1 MEVHKKG
8 GPFMHKLSQK
18 MIRITFFSV
27 ISVFLVI
34 ALLVYTVLSS
44 YNMAQ
49 EDGMTKLISLNN
61 GEVPQMQEYK
71 NSKYLKNSL
80 FQIDL
85 DEESS
90 YRTRYFIVYLDSNKK
105 TVDTNIKHIASVTVG
120 EASNLAKQ
128 VLSKISSKRNTTGYV
143 KDYRYRIVRNET
155 NQSLYIIFMDCSQ
168 TLLFQHTIMLVL
180 MFTALC
186 FTLLITLV
194 FALFS
199 KKAMEPFEENTK
211 RQKQFITDASHEL
224 KTPLSIISANAQ
236 VLEYKTGQN
245 DWTKNIVTQTQR
257 MGSLINELLVLS
269 KLDEMGSDILLE
281 QIDVSELLHEGVEPF
296 QEVAEEKNVTITEQ
310 IDSNITLYA
319 NRDALSKLIS
329 ILTENATK
337 YVTEGGEIVTSLS
350 ATKRYATISIHNT
363 ATIAEGLDYERLFDR
378 FYRPDGSRTSSTGGH
393 GIGLSIAK
401 KIANQMGG
409 TIEAKPEKDGI
420 TFIATISATMKPPKK
435 VKK

>member
-1 MEVHKKG
+1 
-8 GPFMHKLSQK
+8 MHKLSQK
-18 MIRITFFSV
+18 MIRITFLSV
-27 ISVFLVI
+27 VSVFLVI
-34 ALLVYTVLSS
+34 SLILYTALSS

-49 EDGMTKLISLNN
+49 ADGMTKLISMNN
-61 GEVPQMQEYK
+61 GEVPQLKEYQ
-71 NSKYLKNSL
+71 NSKYIISHSI
-80 FQIDL
+80 FQIDF

-90 YRTRYFIVYLDSNKK
+90 YRTRYFIVYLDSSSNA
-105 TVDTNIKHIASVTVG
+105 VDTNIKHIASVTVS
-120 EASNLAKQ
+120 EATELSKQ
-128 VLSKISSKRNTTGYV
+128 VLNKVSPKKKTTGYV
-143 KDYRYRIVRNET
+143 KDYRYRIVTDKEEN
-155 NQSLYIIFMDCSQ
+155 SSYIIFLDCGQ
-168 TLLFQHTIMLVL
+168 TLLFQHTAILVIL
-180 MFTALC
+180 FTALC

-257 MGSLINELLVLS
+257 MGTLINELLVLS
-269 KLDEMGSDILLE
+269 KLDEMGPDILLE
-281 QIDVSELLHEGVEPF
+281 QINVSELLYEGVEPF
-296 QEVAEEKNVTITEQ
+296 QEIAEEKNVTITEQ
-310 IDSNITLYA
+310 IDSNIILYA

-337 YVTEGGEIVTSLS
+337 YVTEGGKIVISLS
-350 ATKRYATISIHNT
+350 ATRRYATISIHNT

-401 KIANQMGG
+401 KIASQMGG

-420 TFIATISATMKPPKK
+420 TFTATISATMKPSKK
-435 VKK
+435 TKGQSHS